1 MEYGSSLPDSGLLC
15 VERNNPVMHMTLKLT
30 FVDRATCN
38 ISLHRWHS
46 MLMAYPIDH
55 ESLVPVTSSSSSAPE

>member
-30 FVDRATCN
+30 FVDRATSPSTDG
-38 ISLHRWHS
+38 ILR
-46 MLMAYPIDH
+46 
-55 ESLVPVTSSSSSAPE
+55 